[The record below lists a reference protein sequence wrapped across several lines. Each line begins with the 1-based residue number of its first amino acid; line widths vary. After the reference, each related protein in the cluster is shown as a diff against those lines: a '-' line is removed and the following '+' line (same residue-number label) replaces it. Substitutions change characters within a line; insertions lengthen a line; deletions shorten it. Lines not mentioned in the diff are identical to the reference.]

1 MRFTKAVLLTVFS
14 ISLPHLSYAK
24 PSGEMLA
31 VIEEDANYL
40 SFYDADSGKNLG
52 DVRLG
57 YLPHEI
63 AISKD
68 QKTAYVCNFGIKDYD
83 RNVGRP
89 GSSISVVDI
98 PGRVEKYRLFTFDA
112 SEQKEYAN
120 IDKAPHGIKLR
131 PPLEKEL
138 FVNLESGSKMLVFDV
153 VTKKIIR
160 QFPTDP
166 NTHNFVFSLDGKVM
180 FSMAGPSGIFRI
192 NADTG
197 EVTGSRKFTTPIRGL
212 KYTPDNRYI
221 MISGSNEVDLI
232 DPVTLNIVKKFDNLG
247 VGQILYS
254 DMSPNQKYIVAPA
267 AFDNQVVII
276 NVETG
281 KVLKRIITGLNPT
294 TALVS
299 HDNKYAYITNATD
312 MHLSKIDLN
321 TFKVSKIATKDSP
334 NNIDFVSDQSRVQAR
349 KLSLGVALP
358 LTGAD
363 GRKGRDMMRG
373 YEFWRSLVNDA
384 GGVLIN
390 NQPCKI
396 QITYADTQS
405 DDANVYPLT
414 KDLITKNKVKIL
426 LSTVGLSGYNLEKQ
440 ASLEEHIPITPAQIN
455 NDPWAPN
462 EIAVGEDYFVTSKE
476 FDTQLYARYG
486 FPASGY
492 SASASSLGIMLQKS
506 LLQANSFDYKDL
518 SVVMDHAKFHVFYS
532 Y

>member
-1 MRFTKAVLLTVFS
+1 MRFTKAVLLTIFS
-14 ISLPHLSYAK
+14 LSFTQLSYAK
-24 PSGEMLA
+24 PSGDMLA

-40 SFYDADSGKNLG
+40 SFYDPHNGKNLG

-63 AISKD
+63 VISKD
-68 QKTAYVCNFGIKDYD
+68 QRTAYICNFGIKDYD
-83 RNVGRP
+83 RNVGHP
-89 GSSISVVDI
+89 GSSISVIDI
-98 PGRVEKYRLFTFDA
+98 PGRVEKYRLYTFDA
-112 SEQKEYAN
+112 AEKKSYAN
-120 IDKAPHGIKLR
+120 IDKAPHGLKLR

-153 VTKKIIR
+153 DTKKVIR

-166 NTHNFVFSLDGKVM
+166 NTHNFAFSADGKEI

-197 EVTGSRKFTTPIRGL
+197 EVTGSRKFATPIRGL

-221 MISGSNEVDLI
+221 MISAANEVDLI
-232 DPVTLNIVKKFDNLG
+232 DPASLNVVKKFDNLG

-267 AFDNQVVII
+267 PFDNQVVII
-276 NVETG
+276 DVATG

-294 TALVS
+294 TALIS
-299 HDNKYAYITNATD
+299 RDNKYAYITNATD

-321 TFKVSKIATKDSP
+321 TLKVSDISSKESP
-334 NNIDFVSDQSRVQAR
+334 NNIDFVSGQSRVQAK

-358 LTGAD
+358 LTGANSQ
-363 GRKGRDMMRG
+363 KGRDMMRG

-384 GGVLIN
+384 GGVFIN
-390 NQPCKI
+390 HQPYKI
-396 QITYADTQS
+396 EITYADTQS

-414 KDLITKNKVKIL
+414 KDLITKNKVNIL

-440 ASLEEHIPITPAQIN
+440 ASLEEHIPLMPAQTN
-455 NDPWAPN
+455 SEPWAPN
-462 EIAVGEDYFVTSKE
+462 DLAVGEDYFVTSKA
-476 FDTQLYARYG
+476 FDAQFNARYG
-486 FPASGY
+486 FAASGY
-492 SASASSLGIMLQKS
+492 SASAASLGLMLQKS
-506 LLQANSFDYKDL
+506 LQQANSMEYQSL
-518 SVVMDHAKFHVFYS
+518 SSVLDHAQYYLFYA